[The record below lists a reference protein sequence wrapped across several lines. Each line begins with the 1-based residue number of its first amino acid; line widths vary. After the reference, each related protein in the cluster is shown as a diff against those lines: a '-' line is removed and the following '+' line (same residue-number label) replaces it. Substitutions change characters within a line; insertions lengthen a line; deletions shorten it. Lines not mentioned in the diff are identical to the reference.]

1 MNVKKIIKG
10 VVLAFLVS
18 LILICVLAAVAYFS
32 DIQDRTV
39 STLVLVISAVS
50 VAFGAYF
57 LARNISGGGLLNGLM
72 LALIYF
78 AVLLLVSILV
88 NGSISFSQS
97 NFLRL
102 FAQLAAGAL
111 GGVLGINTAH
121 KEA

>member
-1 MNVKKIIKG
+1 MNFKKIIKG
-10 VVLAFLVS
+10 VVLAFLISIV
-18 LILICVLAAVAYFS
+18 LICILAAIVYFS

-39 STLVLVISAVS
+39 STLTLAISAVS

-57 LARNISGGGLLNGLM
+57 LARNISGGGLINGLM
-72 LALIYF
+72 LALVYF
-78 AVLLLVSILV
+78 AVLLIVSLLV
-88 NGSISFSQS
+88 NGGVAFTQG

>member
-1 MNVKKIIKG
+1 MNFKKIIKG
-10 VVLAFLVS
+10 VVLAFLISIV
-18 LILICVLAAVAYFS
+18 LICILAAIVYFS

-39 STLVLVISAVS
+39 STLTLAISAVS

-57 LARNISGGGLLNGLM
+57 LAQNISGGGLINGLM

-78 AVLLLVSILV
+78 AVLLLISILV

-102 FAQLAAGAL
+102 FAQLVAGAL